1 MDEIP
6 DYSKYMMHQLY
17 DVHDHIDREKYP
29 DRFHAVVEEI
39 NKRKSSTATAVED
52 QKATEQA
59 RGLLLK
65 FNGSASEY
73 FRIWIVNLC
82 LTLLT
87 LGIFSAWAKVR
98 KKRYFY
104 SHTTLDGTPF
114 QYLGQPIPILKGR
127 IIAAIAFIAYYLSS
141 HFFTTLLPYV
151 LAVGAVLAPWMVVR
165 SSAFNARYSAFR
177 NMTFHFDGRYLDA
190 LKALYVIGIIPVFV
204 LAMMSNW
211 WGNPVINVVAAV
223 TAIILSISF
232 PWWVKR
238 LKSFL
243 IVHTSYGGR
252 KGAFSATGGQ
262 FFSVYFRSGL
272 IMVGVLIVVGIFS
285 AVMSATLVK
294 KPQIFIWLFSVPI
307 YTGYVLAYAYVQAQ
321 SSNLVWNHTR
331 IGPIRFT
338 STLSGRGMAKLY
350 VTNALAIVSSF
361 GMLIPWA
368 VMRTL
373 KYRADN
379 MKVQQE
385 GELTEFQGS
394 DMSAV
399 EAIGAE
405 TVDFFDVDL
414 SL

>member
-1 MDEIP
+1 MDEVP

-141 HFFTTLLPYV
+141 HFFTTFLPYV